1 MAKIKHLIWV
11 KREAK
16 YFCKRGWT
24 HTPRNTKR
32 ERKPH
37 VIEAAALASDARQ
50 ISEQQICATIVP
62 SIRRGTTLFDGDGLQ
77 LAGIG
82 DAFGGGCDD
91 APQRIAKAV
100 VGPDA
105 ITSCHRNDVLLG

>member
-24 HTPRNTKR
+24 HPPETPNANRTSSKLRLLRATRVRFPNSKSA
-32 ERKPH
+32 KQSCPQSA
-37 VIEAAALASDARQ
+37 EAQ
-50 ISEQQICATIVP
+50 P
-62 SIRRGTTLFDGDGLQ
+62 LFDGDGLQ

-82 DAFGGGCDD
+82 DAFGGGSDD
-91 APQRIAKAV
+91 APQRTAKAV

-105 ITSCHRNDVLLG
+105 ITSCYRNDVLLS